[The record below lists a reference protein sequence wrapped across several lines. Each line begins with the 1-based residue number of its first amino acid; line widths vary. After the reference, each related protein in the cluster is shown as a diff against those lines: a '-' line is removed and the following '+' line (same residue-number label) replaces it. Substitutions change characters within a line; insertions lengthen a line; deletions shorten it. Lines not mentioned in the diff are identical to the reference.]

1 MDFVLV
7 TCGIYVIIYLKGSD
21 KILFRALTKWASQMS
36 HIQALIIRI
45 PVILF
50 ALTIHEYAHG
60 WMAYRFGD
68 PTAKMS
74 GRLTLNPISHIDIFG
89 AICFFLAG
97 FGWAKPVPIDPRNF
111 RNPRKDEMYVS
122 LAGPGANLF
131 AALIFGLI
139 LRYFLTQSILLAS
152 VLVIGIFF
160 NTALAIFNLLP
171 VFPLDGS
178 HVLKGL
184 LSPMAAARYS
194 QYDRHSMTILIFVI
208 LLDNF
213 MHLGILSLLLRTPIM
228 LLCYLFGGNH
238 FIVLI
243 RYVF

>member
-1 MDFVLV
+1 
-7 TCGIYVIIYLKGSD
+7 
-21 KILFRALTKWASQMS
+21 MS
-36 HIQALIIRI
+36 EIQAWIIRI

-68 PTAKMS
+68 PTAEMN

-97 FGWAKPVPIDPRNF
+97 FGWAKPVPINPRNF

-122 LAGPGANLF
+122 FAGPLANLL
-131 AALIFGLI
+131 AAFIFGLA
-139 LRYFLTQSILLAS
+139 LRHLATQSMLLLS
-152 VLVIGIFF
+152 VLVLGIFL

-184 LSPMAAARYS
+184 LPPLAAARYS
-194 QYDRHSMTILIFVI
+194 QYDRYAMPILFFVI

-213 MHLGILSLLLRTPIM
+213 QGTGILNFFLGKPVIYLSWLFGGGKLIM
-228 LLCYLFGGNH
+228 LLPIIF
-238 FIVLI
+238 
-243 RYVF
+243 

>member
-1 MDFVLV
+1 
-7 TCGIYVIIYLKGSD
+7 
-21 KILFRALTKWASQMS
+21 MS
-36 HIQALIIRI
+36 EIQAWIIRI

-50 ALTIHEYAHG
+50 ALTVHEYAHG
-60 WMAYRFGD
+60 WMAYKFGD
-68 PTAKMS
+68 PTAEMN

-97 FGWAKPVPIDPRNF
+97 FGWAKPVPINPRNF

-122 LAGPGANLF
+122 FAGPLANLL
-131 AALIFGLI
+131 AAFIFGLM
-139 LRYFLTQSILLAS
+139 LRYFATQNILLLS
-152 VLVIGIFF
+152 LLVLGIFL

-184 LSPMAAARYS
+184 LPPLAAARYS
-194 QYDRHSMTILIFVI
+194 QYDRYAMPILFFVI

-213 MHLGILSLLLRTPIM
+213 QGTGILNFFLGKPIIY
-228 LLCYLFGGNH
+228 LSWLFGGTKL
-238 FIVLI
+238 IMVLPI
-243 RYVF
+243 IF